1 MTRLLDKPVRYPN
14 EAYADNQGVGM
25 TSQRTRNRLVER
37 LIFLGVTDE
46 AVLDAIRVTPRH
58 LFIDE
63 ALASRAYEDTALPIG
78 YGQTISQPWV
88 VAKMAAW
95 LKATGSI
102 DRVLEI
108 GTGSG
113 YQAAILGLLA
123 KEVYSV
129 ERIEPLL
136 IKAKKVIEKLALSQV
151 HIDYADGF
159 WGWPKQAP
167 FDAIIS
173 AASPETLP
181 ESLIEQLKPGGR
193 LVIPIGGETQKL
205 MGYTRTESGYDEQY
219 LGDVLFV
226 PMLTGLDSR
235 IEKGAL

>member
-1 MTRLLDKPVRYPN
+1 MNSVLDTPVHYPN
-14 EAYADNQGVGM
+14 TAYADYQGVGM

-37 LIFLGVTDE
+37 LIYLGVTDE
-46 AVLDAIRVTPRH
+46 VVLNAIRVTPRH

-88 VAKMAAW
+88 VAKMTAW
-95 LKATGSI
+95 LRATGSV

-113 YQAAILGLLA
+113 YQAAILGLLS

-136 IKAKKVIEKLALSQV
+136 LKAKKVINQLALSHV
-151 HIDYADGF
+151 HIDYADGY
-159 WGWPKQAP
+159 WGWPQQAP

-181 ESLIEQLKPGGR
+181 ESLIEQLKLGGR

-205 MGYTRTESGYDEQY
+205 MGFTRTESGYDEVC

-226 PMLTGLDSR
+226 PMLSGLGDPL
-235 IEKGAL
+235 EKGEV

>member
-1 MTRLLDKPVRYPN
+1 MKTILDSAVVYPN
-14 EAYADNQGVGM
+14 EAYAESQGVGM

-37 LIFLGVTDE
+37 LIFLGVTDD
-46 AVLDAIRVTPRH
+46 AVLNAIRVTPRH

-102 DRVLEI
+102 DQVLEI

-123 KEVYSV
+123 QEVYSL

-136 IKAKKVIEKLALSQV
+136 LKAKKVIAKLGLSHV
-151 HIDYADGF
+151 HIDYADGY

-173 AASPETLP
+173 AASPETVP
-181 ESLIEQLKPGGR
+181 EALLNQLKEGGR
-193 LVIPIGGETQKL
+193 LVIPIGCEQQKL
-205 MGYTRTESGYDEQY
+205 MGYTRTSTGCHEDY

-226 PMLTGLDSR
+226 PMVNGLDSQLD
-235 IEKGAL
+235 KGSS

>member
-1 MTRLLDKPVRYPN
+1 MKRLLESLVVYPN
-14 EAYADNQGVGM
+14 SAYSENQGVGM

-37 LIFLGVTDE
+37 LIFLGIEDE
-46 AVLDAIRVTPRH
+46 AVLNAIRVTPRH

-95 LKATGSI
+95 LKATGSMES
-102 DRVLEI
+102 VLEI

-113 YQAAILGLLA
+113 YQAAILGLLSQQ
-123 KEVYSV
+123 VYSL

-136 IKAKKVIEKLALSQV
+136 VKAKKVIERLDLSHV

-159 WGWPKQAP
+159 WGWPQKAP

-181 ESLIEQLKPGGR
+181 ESLIDQLKMGGR
-193 LVIPIGGETQKL
+193 LVIPIGKDTQKL
-205 MGYTRTESGYDEQY
+205 MGYTRTSTGYQETY

-226 PMLTGLDSR
+226 PMLSGLDLSE
-235 IEKGAL
+235 EKGFV

>member
-1 MTRLLDKPVRYPN
+1 MKDFLESPLVYPN
-14 EAYADNQGVGM
+14 PAYAEHQGVGM

-37 LIFLGVTDE
+37 LISLGVADE
-46 AVLDAIRVTPRH
+46 AVLTAIRVTPRH
-58 LFIDE
+58 LFIYE
-63 ALASRAYEDTALPIG
+63 ALSSRAYEDTALPIG

-102 DRVLEI
+102 SRVLEI

-113 YQAAILGLLA
+113 YQAAILGLLS
-123 KEVYSV
+123 KEVYSL

-136 IKAKKVIEKLALSQV
+136 LKAQKVINQLKLPNV
-151 HIDYADGF
+151 YIDYADGY

-173 AASPETLP
+173 AASPERVP
-181 ESLIEQLKPGGR
+181 EALLEQLNEGGR
-193 LVIPIGGETQKL
+193 LVIPIGGDTQQL
-205 MGYTRTESGYDEQY
+205 MGYTRTSTGYQETY

-226 PMLTGLDSR
+226 PMLSGLDSR
-235 IEKGAL
+235 LDKGIS